1 MARTA
6 PGFRMIELQAS
17 NFMRLQAIDITPT
30 DGLVI
35 VEGRNAQGKSSVL
48 DAIFYAL
55 AGGNAQRGRP
65 EIIRH
70 GERKATV
77 KVTLTDGTQTVLITR
92 TWSKNNDPGTLKV
105 TDENGT
111 PYPSPRAML
120 DGLINEACFD
130 PLAYANAPAKDQ
142 LAGLLAVVD
151 LPFDPDQLAAE
162 RQGLFDRRTEAKRD
176 LKRLDALVDSLPIP
190 GPDVPDEEV
199 SVAALAAQLAEANAL
214 ELQHQQAGLVYTT
227 AAAEVNRLKALLE
240 TARVDLDTA
249 TRAQAALPPL
259 PDTALIAGQMATA
272 EDVNAKVRAR
282 RQREA
287 TVLEARA
294 AAKVADDLTAQLEAI
309 DDRKAKALTEATMPL
324 PGLGFDEHGVTYQG
338 VPFSQASGA
347 ERLRVSAAMAIALNP
362 TVRTMIV
369 KDGPLLDDDGM
380 ALLAGIAEANNFQII
395 VERVWSAGQER
406 TGVLIED
413 GQVADTAPTS
423 PEPELAA
430 VAVEPVADGGLL
442 AWLDEVPS

>member
-1 MARTA
+1 MPDTA

-105 TDENGT
+105 TDEHGT

-162 RQGLFDRRTEAKRD
+162 RQGLFDRRTEAKRE

-190 GPDVPDEEV
+190 AANVPDEEV
-199 SVAALAAQLAEANAL
+199 SVTSLAAKLAEANAL
-214 ELQHQQAGLVYTT
+214 ELQHQQAGLAFSSAVADVERARDAVT
-227 AAAEVNRLKALLE
+227 AATVALDAAEAALDVVGAE
-240 TARVDLDTA
+240 AK
-249 TRAQAALPPL
+249 ALPPL
-259 PDTALIAGQMATA
+259 PGTALIAGQMATA

-294 AAKVADDLTAQLEAI
+294 AAKVADDLTAQIENI

-413 GQVADTAPTS
+413 GQVADTVPTGMDTGD
-423 PEPELAA
+423 
-430 VAVEPVADGGLL
+430 VADGGLL

>member
-1 MARTA
+1 MPDPT

-105 TDENGT
+105 TDGNGT

-162 RQGLFDRRTEAKRD
+162 RQGLFDRRTEAKRE

-272 EDVNAKVRAR
+272 EDTNTKVRAR

-413 GQVADTAPTS
+413 GQVADTAPTMPD
-423 PEPELAA
+423 PEP
-430 VAVEPVADGGLL
+430 PTSADGGLL